1 MNTNININIAELAS
15 IYSAL
20 GDSSRLCIVTYLLD
34 KEANVSQI
42 TKEVALSQPLV
53 SHHLRLLRDLRILKS
68 TKKGQCVYYSIND
81 EHIRQIVELGLIH
94 IAHGIN

>member
-1 MNTNININIAELAS
+1 MNQNVNINVDDLANIYA
-15 IYSAL
+15 AL

-34 KEANVSQI
+34 KEANVSEI
-42 TKEVALSQPLV
+42 TKEVSLSQPLV
-53 SHHLRLLRDLRILKS
+53 SHHLRLLRSLRILKS

-81 EHIRQIVELGLIH
+81 DHIKQIVELGLLH